1 MLNKKTTLTIASKLV
16 ILFVNF
22 ILIVLQTQLWGSEGK
37 GEIALVI
44 ANIALINIIAN
55 MSCGSTI
62 AFHAPRMN
70 REELLLM
77 SFIGA
82 LALSLA
88 GTVVFSFILGFTWFK
103 HLLIISVLMSL
114 GNAITLYWLG
124 KENIRWYNL
133 LTLIAPVAI
142 LGFLFLLYYMV
153 GIHTVNAYFY
163 AYYLGY
169 GCIIIIGMIGLL
181 RKQTIGW
188 PLLSLAGFRK
198 VMTYGFNNELNY
210 FIQFLNYR
218 LAYFF
223 IEEWL
228 GKSPLGVFSVA
239 VSIAEAIWVVSKSM
253 SVIHFSS
260 VVNNSNQEENIFRTK
275 VSARQSLWI
284 SLAVIMAM
292 VLTPQSLF
300 VYIFGSDFIDVKQY
314 TIYLVPGIIAI
325 AVSNLWGHYFAAVGK
340 LNILRDKALIGLAAT
355 LVLSIILIPKY
366 QLVGACITL
375 NVSYVLSS
383 LYLWYCF
390 EKEKKSFPAK
400 V

>member
-1 MLNKKTTLTIASKLV
+1 MLTKKTTLTIASKLV

-88 GTVVFSFILGFTWFK
+88 GTLVFSFVLGFTYFK
-103 HLLIISVLMSL
+103 HLLVISVFMSL

-124 KENIRWYNL
+124 KENIKWYNL
-133 LTLIAPVAI
+133 LTLLAPVAI
-142 LGFLFLLYYMV
+142 LGFLFILYYLA
-153 GIHTVNAYFY
+153 GFHTVNAYFY

-169 GCIIIIGMIGLL
+169 GCIILIGLISL
-181 RKQTIGW
+181 SFKQSFKW
-188 PLLSLAGFRK
+188 PVLSLAGFRK
-198 VMTYGFNNELNY
+198 IMLYGFNNELNY

-218 LAYFF
+218 LAYYF

-260 VVNNSNQEENIFRTK
+260 VVNNPDQNDNIRRTK
-275 VSARQSLWI
+275 ISARQSLWI
-284 SLAVIMAM
+284 SLAVVVAM

-300 VYIFGSDFIDVKQY
+300 VYIFGSDFIEVKQY

-340 LNILRDKALIGLAAT
+340 LNILRDKALVGLAAT

-366 QLVGACITL
+366 QLVGACITI

-383 LYLWYCF
+383 LYLWVLF
-390 EKEKKSFPAK
+390 LKEKSAAPR
-400 V
+400 